1 MLFLC
6 PFSEGSDV
14 YVYVFSS
21 FFSREKVISF
31 VGKSKDYVMSKIVNP
46 LVESGT
52 LKLAI
57 PNKPNSPNQRYL
69 KA

>member
-1 MLFLC
+1 MCMFSVLFC
-6 PFSEGSDV
+6 
-14 YVYVFSS
+14 
-21 FFSREKVISF
+21 SREKVISF

-57 PNKPNSPNQRYL
+57 PNKPKSPNQRYL
-69 KA
+69 KV

>member
-1 MLFLC
+1 MCMFSVLFC
-6 PFSEGSDV
+6 
-14 YVYVFSS
+14 
-21 FFSREKVISF
+21 SREKVISF

-69 KA
+69 KV